1 MSGMNLMKFL
11 VKHFPQKAWEI
22 RLLAFKA
29 TTPMLVYVAPEIV
42 EINQEFTKI
51 KVPLN
56 FRTKNGFDSMFF
68 AAIAAGIDLT
78 GGFYG
83 FGVAE
88 ENQVGVLYKDVSIQF
103 KRRVD
108 EDLILVTKDN
118 RKVSE
123 AIVAAASSG
132 ERISIPVSVDGFSL
146 GYSSDMPVVSATATL
161 SAKKFK

>member
-1 MSGMNLMKFL
+1 MTALMRSL
-11 VKHFPQKAWEI
+11 VKRFPDKAWEI
-22 RLLAFKA
+22 RLAAFKA
-29 TTPMLVYVAPEIV
+29 STPMLVWTAPTIV
-42 EINQEFTKI
+42 EIKEDYTKL

-56 FRTKNGFDSMFF
+56 WRTINGFKSMFF

-83 FGVAE
+83 FGVADA
-88 ENQVGVLYKDVSIQF
+88 NDVGVLYKDVKIEF

-123 AIVAAASSG
+123 AILAAAASG
-132 ERISIPVSVDGFSL
+132 ERISVPVSVEGYCL
-146 GYSSDMPVVSATATL
+146 GYSSEKPVVSATATL
-161 SAKKFK
+161 SVKKF